1 MLWRQPFNR
10 CSSPEELV
18 GSVGEGVVVGD
29 GILPVGIVPVG
40 TGTVPVGGGDML
52 E

>member
-18 GSVGEGVVVGD
+18 GSVGNGVVVGD
-29 GILPVGIVPVG
+29 GILLVGIG
-40 TGTVPVGGGDML
+40 AGTVPVGDGDML